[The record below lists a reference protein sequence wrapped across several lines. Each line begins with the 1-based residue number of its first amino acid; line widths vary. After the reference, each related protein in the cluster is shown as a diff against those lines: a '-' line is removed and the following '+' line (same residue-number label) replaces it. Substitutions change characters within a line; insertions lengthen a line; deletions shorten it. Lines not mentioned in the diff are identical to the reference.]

1 MKKGLVI
8 AMDGPAGVGKSTVG
22 GLVAKSLGYKF
33 INTGEMYRALTWK
46 ALEHGLDLNDQKGV
60 LALAK
65 ALDWQFRS
73 IGKGGATLKTF
84 IDGGCLTQQIREER
98 VSANSS
104 LVAGNPGVRK
114 FLARLQRELGEGG
127 SIVMEGR
134 DITTNVFPDADVKI
148 YLDAS
153 PEERAGRRYRQLKAA
168 GQEADRDKI
177 LAAILKRDLNDLKR
191 EINPLKQ
198 APGALVIDSTH
209 LTLRQVADKIRRHIR
224 QRFLRVGAIITMCF
238 WMPMLHSNCVARR
251 SHTYRYAPFSRLV
264 RVSPRHP
271 KFTKLLLRQP
281 LSAKTQETRR
291 RADYE
296 SKHKIKPEGR

>member
-1 MKKGLVI
+1 MTRRKGLVI

-46 ALEHGLDLNDQKGV
+46 ALEDGIDLNDNEAV

-65 ALDWQFRS
+65 SLEWEFKPVDDV
-73 IGKGGATLKTF
+73 GTTLKTF
-84 IDGGCLTQQIREER
+84 INGQGVTQQIREEK
-98 VSANSS
+98 VSVNSS

-114 FLARLQRELGEGG
+114 FLSKLQRNLGEGG

-153 PEERAGRRYRQLKAA
+153 PEERADRRYRQLKAA

-198 APGALVIDSTH
+198 AADALVIDSTK
-209 LTLRQVADKIRRHIR
+209 LTMHEVADKILRRIR
-224 QRFLRVGAIITMCF
+224 KGAKA
-238 WMPMLHSNCVARR
+238 N
-251 SHTYRYAPFSRLV
+251 
-264 RVSPRHP
+264 
-271 KFTKLLLRQP
+271 
-281 LSAKTQETRR
+281 
-291 RADYE
+291 
-296 SKHKIKPEGR
+296 GRGK

>member
-1 MKKGLVI
+1 MTRRKGLVI

-46 ALEHGLDLNDQKGV
+46 GLEQGVDLNDHEAV
-60 LALAK
+60 LGLAK
-65 ALDWQFRS
+65 S
-73 IGKGGATLKTF
+73 ISWEFKPVEEGGTTLKTY
-84 IDGGCLTQQIREER
+84 IDGQGVTQQIREEK
-98 VSANSS
+98 VSVNSS

-114 FLARLQRELGEGG
+114 FLSKLQRELGEGG

-153 PEERAGRRYRQLKAA
+153 PEERADRRYRQLKAA

-198 APGALVIDSTH
+198 APDALVIDSTK
-209 LTLRQVADKIRRHIR
+209 LTLHQVADKILRRIR
-224 QRFLRVGAIITMCF
+224 RGAKDGG
-238 WMPMLHSNCVARR
+238 
-251 SHTYRYAPFSRLV
+251 YG
-264 RVSPRHP
+264 
-271 KFTKLLLRQP
+271 K
-281 LSAKTQETRR
+281 
-291 RADYE
+291 
-296 SKHKIKPEGR
+296 

>member
-1 MKKGLVI
+1 MTRRKGLVI

-22 GLVAKSLGYKF
+22 NLVAKSLGYKF

-46 ALEHGLDLNDQKGV
+46 ALEDGLDLNDNERV

-65 ALDWQFRS
+65 SLRWEFKPMDE
-73 IGKGGATLKTF
+73 GGTTLKTF
-84 IDGGCLTQQIREER
+84 IDGTGVTLQIREER
-98 VSANSS
+98 VSVNSS

-114 FLARLQRELGEGG
+114 FLSKLQRDLGEGG
-127 SIVMEGR
+127 AIVMEGR

-153 PEERAGRRYRQLKAA
+153 PEERADRRYRQLKAA

-198 APGALVIDSTH
+198 APDALVIDSTK
-209 LTLRQVADKIRRHIR
+209 LTMHQVADKILRRIR
-224 QRFLRVGAIITMCF
+224 KGAKANG
-238 WMPMLHSNCVARR
+238 HG
-251 SHTYRYAPFSRLV
+251 
-264 RVSPRHP
+264 
-271 KFTKLLLRQP
+271 K
-281 LSAKTQETRR
+281 
-291 RADYE
+291 
-296 SKHKIKPEGR
+296 

>member
-1 MKKGLVI
+1 MKRKGLVI

-46 ALEHGLDLNDQKGV
+46 GLEEGIELEDHDAV

-65 ALDWQFRS
+65 RLHWEF
-73 IGKGGATLKTF
+73 KPVEEGGTTLKTY
-84 IDGGCLTQQIREER
+84 IDGQGVTVQIREER
-98 VSANSS
+98 VSINSS

-114 FLARLQRELGEGG
+114 FLSKLQRELGEGG

-153 PEERAGRRYRQLKAA
+153 PEERADRRYRQLKAA
-168 GQEADRDKI
+168 GQDADRDKI

-198 APGALVIDSTH
+198 AEDALVIDSTS
-209 LTLRQVADKIRRHIR
+209 LTLHEVADKILKHIKK
-224 QRFLRVGAIITMCF
+224 G
-238 WMPMLHSNCVARR
+238 
-251 SHTYRYAPFSRLV
+251 
-264 RVSPRHP
+264 
-271 KFTKLLLRQP
+271 
-281 LSAKTQETRR
+281 AKT
-291 RADYE
+291 AGHG
-296 SKHKIKPEGR
+296 K

>member
-1 MKKGLVI
+1 MKRKGLVI

-46 ALEHGLDLNDQKGV
+46 ALEDGLDLNDNEGV
-60 LALAK
+60 LSLAK
-65 ALDWQFRS
+65 ALEWEFKPVDE
-73 IGKGGATLKTF
+73 GGTTLKTF
-84 IDGGCLTQQIREER
+84 INGTGVTQQIREER
-98 VSANSS
+98 VSVNSS

-114 FLARLQRELGEGG
+114 FLSKLQRDLGEGG

-153 PEERAGRRYRQLKAA
+153 PEERADRRYRQLKAA
-168 GQEADRDKI
+168 GLEADRDKI

-198 APGALVIDSTH
+198 APDALIIDSTKMTMH
-209 LTLRQVADKIRRHIR
+209 EVADKILRRIR
-224 QRFLRVGAIITMCF
+224 KGAKANG
-238 WMPMLHSNCVARR
+238 HG
-251 SHTYRYAPFSRLV
+251 
-264 RVSPRHP
+264 
-271 KFTKLLLRQP
+271 K
-281 LSAKTQETRR
+281 
-291 RADYE
+291 
-296 SKHKIKPEGR
+296 

>member
-1 MKKGLVI
+1 MTKRKGLVI

-46 ALEHGLDLNDQKGV
+46 GLEEGV
-60 LALAK
+60 ELEDHDAVLKLARRLHWEFK
-65 ALDWQFRS
+65 PVEE
-73 IGKGGATLKTF
+73 GGTTLKTY
-84 IDGGCLTQQIREER
+84 IDGQGVTVQIREER
-98 VSANSS
+98 VSINSS

-114 FLARLQRELGEGG
+114 FLSKLQRELGEGG

-153 PEERAGRRYRQLKAA
+153 PEERADRRYRQLKAA
-168 GQEADRDKI
+168 GQDADRDKI

-198 APGALVIDSTH
+198 AEDALVIDSTS
-209 LTLRQVADKIRRHIR
+209 LTLHEVADKILKHIR
-224 QRFLRVGAIITMCF
+224 K
-238 WMPMLHSNCVARR
+238 S
-251 SHTYRYAPFSRLV
+251 S
-264 RVSPRHP
+264 
-271 KFTKLLLRQP
+271 KLNGHG
-281 LSAKTQETRR
+281 K
-291 RADYE
+291 
-296 SKHKIKPEGR
+296 

>member
-1 MKKGLVI
+1 MTKRKGLVI

-46 ALEHGLDLNDQKGV
+46 ALELGKDLNDNEGV
-60 LALAK
+60 LDLAK
-65 ALDWQFRS
+65 SLKWEF
-73 IGKGGATLKTF
+73 KPVEEGGTTLKTF
-84 IDGGCLTQQIREER
+84 INGQGVTQQIREEK
-98 VSANSS
+98 VSVNSS

-114 FLARLQRELGEGG
+114 FLSKLQRDLGEGG

-153 PEERAGRRYRQLKAA
+153 PEERADRRYRQLKAA

-198 APGALVIDSTH
+198 APDAMVIDSTR
-209 LTLRQVADKIRRHIR
+209 LTMHQVAGKILRRIKK
-224 QRFLRVGAIITMCF
+224 GAKANG
-238 WMPMLHSNCVARR
+238 H
-251 SHTYRYAPFSRLV
+251 
-264 RVSPRHP
+264 
-271 KFTKLLLRQP
+271 
-281 LSAKTQETRR
+281 AK
-291 RADYE
+291 
-296 SKHKIKPEGR
+296 